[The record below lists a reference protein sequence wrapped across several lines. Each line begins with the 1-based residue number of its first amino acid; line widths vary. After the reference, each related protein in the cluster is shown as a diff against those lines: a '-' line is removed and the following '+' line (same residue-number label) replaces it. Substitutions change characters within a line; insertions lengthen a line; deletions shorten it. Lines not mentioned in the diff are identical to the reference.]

1 MKHKKTSKKSER
13 FLSDQK
19 SKGFLTCAICKNKNL
34 YKFLSLGNQPPSN
47 SFLKEEYLNKPEI
60 YYPLNVYFCEMCFL
74 VQLGYHVDPK
84 LLFKEYVYT
93 TGTNNSLVKNFKEL
107 VKNLINK
114 FELTSKDFAIDIG
127 SNDGTLLK
135 GYLSNNIKILGVE
148 PSSAADIAIKDGIPT
163 IKEFFNRENASKIIR
178 KYGKAKIITAT
189 NVFAHVKE
197 LTSFIHGVK
206 ELLTDDGVF
215 VCESHYLLNLIV
227 GMQWDSIYHEHLRYY
242 SLKPLIYLFNIFDMD
257 LFDAERITTHGGSI
271 RFYVCGKGAYQKS
284 GNLKRLL
291 KAEIANGIYKK
302 NTYVEFGKKVFL
314 YKLKMQEM
322 LMAIR
327 NKDKIIVGI
336 GAPAKGNTFL
346 NYCNITSDIMGY
358 IVEKSDLKIGL
369 YTPGMHLKVV
379 SENLLFKEQPDYALL
394 LSWNIADEI
403 IPKLK
408 ILGYKGKII
417 VPLPSPYIVK

>member
-1 MKHKKTSKKSER
+1 MNCS
-13 FLSDQK
+13 
-19 SKGFLTCAICKNKNL
+19 ICKNKNL
-34 YKFLSLGNQPPSN
+34 FRFLSFGHQPPSN
-47 SFLKEEYLNKPEI
+47 SFLKEKYLNKPEI
-60 YYPLNVYFCEMCFL
+60 YYPLDVYFCEACFL

-84 LLFKEYVYT
+84 TLFKEYVYT
-93 TGTNNSLVKNFKEL
+93 TGMNNSLVKNFKEL
-107 VKNLINK
+107 VGKLINK
-114 FELTSKDFAIDIG
+114 FNLTKNDFVVDIG

-135 GYLSNNIKILGVE
+135 NYLGNNIKILGVE
-148 PSSAADIAIKDGIPT
+148 PSNAADIAIKSGIPT
-163 IKEFFNRENASKIIR
+163 IKEFFNKEAALKIKKNFHR
-178 KYGKAKIITAT
+178 AKIITAT

-197 LTSFIHGVK
+197 LTSFIQGVK

-215 VCESHYLLNLIV
+215 VCESHYLLNLIAR
-227 GMQWDSIYHEHLRYY
+227 MQWDSIYHEHLRYY

-257 LFDAERITTHGGSI
+257 LFDAEKIITHGGSI
-271 RFYVCGKGAYQKS
+271 RFYVCKKRAYQKS
-284 GNLKRLL
+284 RNMKKLL
-291 KAEIANGIYKK
+291 KAEIANGLYKK
-302 NTYVEFGKKVFL
+302 NTYAEFEKKVFL
-314 YKLKMQEM
+314 HKLKIQEM
-322 LMAIR
+322 LRAIR
-327 NKDKIIVGI
+327 SKGKRIAGI

-346 NYCNITSDIMGY
+346 NYCNITSDIMDY

-379 SENLLFKEQPDYALL
+379 SEDLLFKEQPDYALL